1 MKKHLLS
8 FALLAGLVATASADE
23 FYVIKDGKLVDGV
36 EVLEYDDPADGP
48 KVEETTAPDA
58 SAAVSVTHQKYC
70 TEARFYVAN
79 GIDLTRTWEVEIEY
93 YYEAVDSIL
102 HSGGNKWEVI
112 NIGLHTDTTIV
123 KYNPK
128 SKKDTVIGQYTLSG
142 VVSDNTFNVKNKT
155 KANTWNVEKQFVY
168 TPNNI
173 NTVKEIVFG
182 WQRQLGKTDEEEIL
196 NAKPV
201 YIKNLK
207 FVGEGNKPFF
217 YEDFDSYGF
226 GPHYGI
232 GTDGVNYYVIT
243 DEGVTEY
250 SGSTVNAEASGL
262 TENPFKC
269 QLKWY
274 TVQDMGV
281 KYSQKQTSLSL
292 TRLFEEKGSDGS
304 GYYDTELLHALALNR
319 PTNTGTRS
327 AAGLNG
333 RAFVLIPTCGLEGTT
348 NISVDFL
355 SKWKSSEKTEVFAE
369 SADSLV
375 LPIKYAY
382 VDDAIEAS
390 TCDLTLVTEEPLS
403 SVWAAYSAKIPYTS
417 SKKYL
422 ALVFDKAEFLSYV
435 VDNLRLTSDAVSA
448 PQITEEVVY
457 PNQFECYTASVDNV
471 EADVEEAVVYPNP
484 ATDVIS
490 VGNEGVE
497 SVEVL
502 NTLGAVVASAAGNQ
516 VNVANLASGLYIV
529 KGNTANGV
537 VTAKIVK
544 K

>member
-36 EVLEYDDPADGP
+36 EVLEYDDPTDGP

-79 GIDLTRTWEVEIEY
+79 GIDLTRTWELEIEY
-93 YYEAVDSIL
+93 YYEAVDSIM
-102 HSGGNKWEVI
+102 HSGANKWEVI
-112 NIGLHTDTTIV
+112 NFGLHTDTV
-123 KYNPK
+123 GGK
-128 SKKDTVIGQYTLSG
+128 YTLSG
-142 VVSDNTFNVKNKT
+142 VVSDNTFNVKNKA

-182 WQRQLGKTDEEEIL
+182 WQRQLGQTDEEEIL

-226 GPHYGI
+226 GAHYGD
-232 GTDGVNYYVIT
+232 GAAGVNYYVVT
-243 DEGVTEY
+243 GDEVTVY
-250 SGSTVNAEASGL
+250 SGSTVDPATKDIAQ
-262 TENPFKC
+262 NPFKC
-269 QLKWY
+269 QLNWY
-274 TVQDMGV
+274 TVQDMTV
-281 KYSQKQTSLSL
+281 NQSKKQVSLNL
-292 TRLFEEKGSDGS
+292 VRLFEDKGSDGS
-304 GYYDTELLHALALNR
+304 GYYDTELLHALSLNR

-355 SKWKSSEKTEVFAE
+355 SKWKSSETTEAFAE

-403 SVWAAYSAKIPYTS
+403 SIWAAYSAKIPYTS

-435 VDNLRLTSDAVSA
+435 VDNIRLTSDAVSA

-457 PNQFECYTASVDNV
+457 PAQFECYTASVDNV

>member
-155 KANTWNVEKQFVY
+155 KANTWNVERQFVY

-182 WQRQLGKTDEEEIL
+182 WQRQLGKVDEEEIL

-226 GPHYGI
+226 GPHYGD
-232 GTDGVNYYVIT
+232 GATGVNYYVVT
-243 DEGVTEY
+243 GDEVTIY
-250 SGSTVNAEASGL
+250 SGSTVDPATKDIAQ
-262 TENPFKC
+262 NPFKC
-269 QLKWY
+269 QLNWY
-274 TVQDMGV
+274 TVQDMTV
-281 KYSQKQTSLSL
+281 NRSNNQVSLNL
-292 TRLFEEKGSDGS
+292 VRLFEENGSDGS
-304 GYYDTELLHALALNR
+304 GYYDTELLHALCLNR
-319 PTNTGTRS
+319 PINTGKRS
-327 AAGLNG
+327 SAGLNG
-333 RAFVLIPTCGLEGTT
+333 RAFVLIPTCGDRK
-348 NISVDFL
+348 SV
-355 SKWKSSEKTEVFAE
+355 V
-369 SADSLV
+369 
-375 LPIKYAY
+375 
-382 VDDAIEAS
+382 
-390 TCDLTLVTEEPLS
+390 
-403 SVWAAYSAKIPYTS
+403 
-417 SKKYL
+417 
-422 ALVFDKAEFLSYV
+422 
-435 VDNLRLTSDAVSA
+435 
-448 PQITEEVVY
+448 
-457 PNQFECYTASVDNV
+457 
-471 EADVEEAVVYPNP
+471 
-484 ATDVIS
+484 
-490 VGNEGVE
+490 
-497 SVEVL
+497 
-502 NTLGAVVASAAGNQ
+502 
-516 VNVANLASGLYIV
+516 
-529 KGNTANGV
+529 
-537 VTAKIVK
+537 
-544 K
+544 

>member
-8 FALLAGLVATASADE
+8 FALLAGLAFTTSADE
-23 FYVIKDGKLVDGV
+23 FYVIKDGKFVDGV
-36 EVLEYDDPADGP
+36 EVLEYEDPADGP

-79 GIDLTRTWEVEIEY
+79 GIDLNRTWELEIEY
-93 YYEAVDSIL
+93 YYEAVDSIK
-102 HSGGNKWEVI
+102 HSGANKWEVI
-112 NIGLHTDTTIV
+112 NFGLHTDTV
-123 KYNPK
+123 GGN
-128 SKKDTVIGQYTLSG
+128 YTLSG
-142 VVSDNTFNVKNKT
+142 VISDNTFNVKNKT
-155 KANTWNVEKQFVY
+155 KANTWNVERQFVY

-173 NTVKEIVFG
+173 QTVKEIIFG
-182 WQRQLGKTDEEEIL
+182 WQRQLGQTDEEEIT

-217 YEDFDSYGF
+217 YEDFDGSAF
-226 GPHYGI
+226 GAHYATGANGI
-232 GTDGVNYYVIT
+232 NYYVIT

-250 SGSTVNAEASGL
+250 ANSSVNAVSSEL
-262 TENPFKC
+262 TANPFKC
-269 QLKWY
+269 QLNWY
-274 TVQDMGV
+274 TVQDTRV
-281 KYSQKQTSLSL
+281 NFSIKQVSLSL
-292 TRLFEEKGSDGS
+292 TRLFEDSGSDNS
-304 GYYDTELLHALALNR
+304 GYYDTELLHALALTH
-319 PTNTGTRS
+319 PTNSGKRT
-327 AAGLNG
+327 AAGNNG
-333 RAFVLIPTCGLEGTT
+333 RSFVLIPTCGLEGTT
-348 NISVDFL
+348 NITVDFL
-355 SKWKSSEKTEVFAE
+355 SKWNSSQTTEVFAE

-375 LPIKYAY
+375 LPIKYAF

-390 TCDLTLVTEEPLS
+390 TCDLTLLTEEPMS
-403 SVWAAYSAKIPYTS
+403 SIWMAYSAKIPYTAT
-417 SKKYL
+417 KKYL
-422 ALVFDKAEFLSYV
+422 ALVFDTPEFLSYV

-457 PNQFECYTASVDNV
+457 PAQFECYTASVDNV

-490 VGNEGVE
+490 VNNEGVE

-502 NTLGAVVASAAGNQ
+502 NTLGAVVVSAVGNE

-537 VTAKIVK
+537 VTAKIIK